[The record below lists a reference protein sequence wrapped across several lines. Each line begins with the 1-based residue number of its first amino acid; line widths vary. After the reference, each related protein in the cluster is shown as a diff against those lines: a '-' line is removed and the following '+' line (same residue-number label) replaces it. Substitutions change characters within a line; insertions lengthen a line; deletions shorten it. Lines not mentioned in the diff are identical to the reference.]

1 MPIRPFNHILL
12 LCLLITPFVYGQLY
26 HIEGKI
32 QSKNKP
38 LAFANVF
45 IKSLEKGTVADEK
58 GVYKLEGLTVGTYSL
73 EVSFTGYISVQKE
86 IRISDQNRNI
96 DFQLEADAS
105 LEEVVITGTRTFKR
119 KTNTPVIVNILSST
133 ALDNV
138 QACNLSEGLKFQPG
152 LRVETNCQTCNYTQ
166 LRMNGLA
173 GGYSQILINGRPVFS
188 PLTGLY
194 GLEQIPVNMI
204 ERIETIR
211 GGGSTLYGSSA
222 IGGVVNII
230 TKIPKS
236 NNIELSYTHQS
247 IKSAAIENILNGNAT
262 LVSKDKSTGIAL
274 FANKRTRGY
283 YDANGDNF
291 SELPAL
297 ENTAYGASLFYLPS
311 ENQKLEASIS
321 HLDEYRYG
329 GEMVD
334 QTAYL
339 NQQAEERTHDV
350 WMGSLD
356 YQINFNE
363 DKSALIAYLS
373 GQRTNRDHYTGIF
386 PDDPAAIETHLS
398 SPPYGISET
407 TTFQG
412 GAQFNYRVNRFFKGT
427 NVFTLGGEYLK
438 DAVLDNIPAY
448 NYNIDQTTE
457 SQALF
462 LQSDWEITPALS
474 LLSGIRMEQH
484 NLVDQLIFSPRISVM
499 YKPQSALQIRTTWS
513 SGFRAPQAFD
523 ADLHMAFAGGGISR
537 ISLAEDLKE
546 ERSNS
551 FSASINYDHPTENY
565 IFGFTLEGFYTSL
578 NDAFFLAPLGE
589 DAFGER
595 FEKQNGETARVQ
607 GITLEVRANYKKKIQ
622 LETGF
627 NIQSSRYDSAVEVLM
642 GLPSTREFLRTPN
655 QYGFATLSYLPN
667 EKFKSSINY
676 VYTGPMKLVH
686 LAGAPEQSIDAFLTS
701 KAFSELG
708 FKTSYTFNLKNTAAK
723 LEVFGGVKN
732 TLDAYQ
738 TDFDSGKNRD
748 SNYVYGPA
756 MPRTAFL
763 GLKISSF

>member
-1 MPIRPFNHILL
+1 MRPINRILL
-12 LCLLITPFVYGQLY
+12 LCLLNAPFLYGQLY
-26 HIEGKI
+26 SIEGKI
-32 QSKNKP
+32 QSIDNP
-38 LAFANVF
+38 LAFANVV

-58 GVYKLEGLTVGTYSL
+58 GAYKLEGLRAGIYSL

-86 IRISDQNRNI
+86 IQITDQNRNI
-96 DFQLEADAS
+96 DFQLEADS
-105 LEEVVITGTRTFKR
+105 FLEEVVITGTRTFKR

-222 IGGVVNII
+222 IGGVVNVI

-236 NNIELSYTHQS
+236 NNIEISYAHQS
-247 IKSAAIENILNGNAT
+247 IKSAANENIFNGNAT

-274 FANKRTRGY
+274 FANKRTREY

-297 ENTAYGASLFYLPS
+297 ENTAYGASLLYLPN
-311 ENQKLEASIS
+311 ENQKLESSVS
-321 HLDEYRYG
+321 HLNEYRYG

-334 QTAYL
+334 QTAHL
-339 NQQAEERTHDV
+339 NQQAEDRTHDV

-373 GQRTNRDHYTGIF
+373 GHRTNRDHYTGIF

-474 LLSGIRMEQH
+474 LLSGIRMERH
-484 NLVDQLIFSPRISVM
+484 NLVDKLIFSPRISVM
-499 YKPQSALQIRTTWS
+499 YKPQYALQIRTTWS

-523 ADLHMAFAGGGISR
+523 ADLHIAFAGGGISR
-537 ISLAEDLKE
+537 ISLAENLKE

-551 FSASINYDHPTENY
+551 FSASVNYDHPTENY
-565 IFGFTLEGFYTSL
+565 IFGFTLEGFYTYL
-578 NDAFFLAPLGE
+578 NDPFFLAPLGE

-607 GITLEVRANYKKKIQ
+607 GMTVEVRANYKNKIQ

-627 NIQSSRYDSAVEVLM
+627 NIQSSRYDSAVEVLE
-642 GLPSTREFLRTPN
+642 GLPPTREFLRTPN

-676 VYTGPMKLVH
+676 VYTSPMKLLH

>member
-1 MPIRPFNHILL
+1 MRPINRILL
-12 LCLLITPFVYGQLY
+12 LCLLNAPFLYGQLY
-26 HIEGKI
+26 SIEGKI
-32 QSKNKP
+32 QSIDNP

-45 IKSLEKGTVADEK
+45 IKSLKKGTVADEK
-58 GVYKLEGLTVGTYSL
+58 GAYKLEGLRAGVYSI

-86 IRISDQNRNI
+86 IRITDQNRNI
-96 DFQLEADAS
+96 DFQLEADS
-105 LEEVVITGTRTFKR
+105 FLEEVVITGTRTFKR

-173 GGYSQILINGRPVFS
+173 GGYSQILINGRPIFS

-204 ERIETIR
+204 EKIETIR

-222 IGGVVNII
+222 IGGVVNVI

-236 NNIELSYTHQS
+236 NNIEISYAHQS
-247 IKSAAIENILNGNAT
+247 IKSAANENIFNGNAT

-274 FANKRTRGY
+274 FANKRTREY

-297 ENTAYGASLFYLPS
+297 ENTAYGASLFYLPN

-321 HLDEYRYG
+321 HLNEYRYG

-334 QTAYL
+334 QTAHL
-339 NQQAEERTHDV
+339 NQQAEDRTHDV

-407 TTFQG
+407 TTSQG

-438 DAVLDNIPAY
+438 EAVLDNIPAY

-474 LLSGIRMEQH
+474 LLSGIRMERH
-484 NLVDQLIFSPRISVM
+484 NLVDKLIFSPRISVM

-523 ADLHMAFAGGGISR
+523 ADLHIAFAGGGVSR
-537 ISLAEDLKE
+537 ISLAENLKE

-551 FSASINYDHPTENY
+551 FSASVNYDHPTENY

-607 GITLEVRANYKKKIQ
+607 GMTVEMRANYKKKIQ

-627 NIQSSRYDSAVEVLM
+627 NIQSSRYDSAVEVLE

-676 VYTGPMKLVH
+676 VYNGPMKLLH

-708 FKTSYTFNLKNTAAK
+708 LKTSYTFGLKNTAAK
-723 LEVFGGVKN
+723 LEIFGGVKN
-732 TLDAYQ
+732 VLDAYQ

>member
-1 MPIRPFNHILL
+1 MRPINRILL
-12 LCLLITPFVYGQLY
+12 LYMLNAPYIYGQLY
-26 HIEGKI
+26 SIEGKI
-32 QSKNKP
+32 QSIDNP

-45 IKSLEKGTVADEK
+45 IKSLGKGTVADEK
-58 GVYKLEGLTVGTYSL
+58 GAYKLEGLRAGVYSL
-73 EVSFTGYISVQKE
+73 EVSFAGYISVQKE
-86 IRISDQNRNI
+86 IRIRGQNRNI
-96 DFQLEADAS
+96 DFQLEADS
-105 LEEVVITGTRTFKR
+105 FLEEVVITGTRTFKR

-173 GGYSQILINGRPVFS
+173 GGYSQILINGRPVLS

-222 IGGVVNII
+222 IGGVVNVIS
-230 TKIPKS
+230 KIPKS
-236 NNIELSYTHQS
+236 NNIEISYAHQS
-247 IKSAAIENILNGNAT
+247 IKSAANENIFNGNAT

-274 FANKRTRGY
+274 FTNKRSREY

-297 ENTAYGASLFYLPS
+297 ENTAYGASLFYLPN

-321 HLDEYRYG
+321 HLNEYRYG
-329 GEMVD
+329 GEMID
-334 QTAYL
+334 QTPHL
-339 NQQAEERTHDV
+339 NQQAEDRTHDI

-363 DKSALIAYLS
+363 DKSGLIAYLS
-373 GQRTNRDHYTGIF
+373 GQRTNREHYTGIF

-412 GAQFNYRVNRFFKGT
+412 GAQFNYRVNCFFKGT

-474 LLSGIRMEQH
+474 LLSGIRMERH
-484 NLVDQLIFSPRISVM
+484 NLVDKLIFSPRISVM

-523 ADLHMAFAGGGISR
+523 TDLHIAFAGGGISR
-537 ISLAEDLKE
+537 ISLAENLRE

-551 FSASINYDHPTENY
+551 FSASVNYDHPTKNY

-578 NDAFFLAPLGE
+578 NDPFFLAPLGE
-589 DAFGER
+589 DDFGER

-607 GITLEVRANYKKKIQ
+607 GMTVEVRANYKKKIQ

-627 NIQSSRYDSAVEVLM
+627 NIQSSRYDSAVEVLE
-642 GLPSTREFLRTPN
+642 GLPSTQEFLRTPK
-655 QYGFATLSYLPN
+655 QYGFATLSYMPN
-667 EKFKSSINY
+667 QKFKSSINY
-676 VYTGPMKLVH
+676 VYTGPMKLLH
-686 LAGAPEQSIDAFLTS
+686 LAGAPEQSIDTFLTS

-708 FKTSYTFNLKNTAAK
+708 LKTSYTFGLKNTAAK
-723 LEVFGGVKN
+723 LEIFGGVKN
-732 TLDAYQ
+732 VLDAYQ

>member
-1 MPIRPFNHILL
+1 MIPINRILL
-12 LCLLITPFVYGQLY
+12 LCLLNATFLNGQLY
-26 HIEGKI
+26 SIEGKI
-32 QSKNKP
+32 QSIDNP

-45 IKSLEKGTVADEK
+45 IKSLEKGTVTDEK
-58 GVYKLEGLTVGTYSL
+58 GAYKLESLRAGVYIL
-73 EVSFTGYISVQKE
+73 EVSFTGYISLQKE
-86 IRISDQNRNI
+86 IQITDQNRNI
-96 DFQLEADAS
+96 DFQLEADS
-105 LEEVVITGTRTFKR
+105 FLEEVVITGTRTFKR

-173 GGYSQILINGRPVFS
+173 GGYSQILINGRPIFS

-222 IGGVVNII
+222 IGGVVNVI

-236 NNIELSYTHQS
+236 NNIEISYAHQS
-247 IKSAAIENILNGNAT
+247 IKSAANENIFNGNAT

-274 FANKRTRGY
+274 FANKRTREY

-297 ENTAYGASLFYLPS
+297 ENTAYGASLFYLPN

-321 HLDEYRYG
+321 HLNEYRYG

-339 NQQAEERTHDV
+339 NQQAEDRTHDV

-363 DKSALIAYLS
+363 DKSAIIAYLS

-386 PDDPAAIETHLS
+386 PDDPAGIEIYLS

-407 TTFQG
+407 TIFQG

-462 LQSDWEITPALS
+462 LQSDWEVTPALS
-474 LLSGIRMEQH
+474 LLSGIRMERH
-484 NLVDQLIFSPRISVM
+484 NLVDKLIFSPRISFM

-589 DAFGER
+589 DTFGER

>member
-1 MPIRPFNHILL
+1 MPMRPFNHILL
-12 LCLLITPFVYGQLY
+12 LCLLSSPFVYGQLFS
-26 HIEGKI
+26 IEGKI

-38 LAFANVF
+38 LAYANVF

-73 EVSFTGYISVQKE
+73 EVSYTGYISVQKE

-311 ENQKLEASIS
+311 ENQKLE
-321 HLDEYRYG
+321 
-329 GEMVD
+329 
-334 QTAYL
+334 
-339 NQQAEERTHDV
+339 
-350 WMGSLD
+350 
-356 YQINFNE
+356 
-363 DKSALIAYLS
+363 
-373 GQRTNRDHYTGIF
+373 QR
-386 PDDPAAIETHLS
+386 
-398 SPPYGISET
+398 
-407 TTFQG
+407 
-412 GAQFNYRVNRFFKGT
+412 
-427 NVFTLGGEYLK
+427 
-438 DAVLDNIPAY
+438 
-448 NYNIDQTTE
+448 
-457 SQALF
+457 
-462 LQSDWEITPALS
+462 
-474 LLSGIRMEQH
+474 
-484 NLVDQLIFSPRISVM
+484 NLVSFLIEQTNITR
-499 YKPQSALQIRTTWS
+499 
-513 SGFRAPQAFD
+513 
-523 ADLHMAFAGGGISR
+523 
-537 ISLAEDLKE
+537 
-546 ERSNS
+546 
-551 FSASINYDHPTENY
+551 
-565 IFGFTLEGFYTSL
+565 YT
-578 NDAFFLAPLGE
+578 
-589 DAFGER
+589 
-595 FEKQNGETARVQ
+595 
-607 GITLEVRANYKKKIQ
+607 
-622 LETGF
+622 
-627 NIQSSRYDSAVEVLM
+627 
-642 GLPSTREFLRTPN
+642 
-655 QYGFATLSYLPN
+655 
-667 EKFKSSINY
+667 
-676 VYTGPMKLVH
+676 
-686 LAGAPEQSIDAFLTS
+686 LTS
-701 KAFSELG
+701 IF
-708 FKTSYTFNLKNTAAK
+708 
-723 LEVFGGVKN
+723 
-732 TLDAYQ
+732 
-738 TDFDSGKNRD
+738 
-748 SNYVYGPA
+748 
-756 MPRTAFL
+756 
-763 GLKISSF
+763 I

>member
-1 MPIRPFNHILL
+1 MRPINRILF
-12 LCLLITPFVYGQLY
+12 LCLLNAPFLHGQLY
-26 HIEGKI
+26 SIEGKI
-32 QSKNKP
+32 QSIDNP

-58 GVYKLEGLTVGTYSL
+58 GAYKLEGLRAGVYSI

-86 IRISDQNRNI
+86 IQITDQNRNI
-96 DFQLEADAS
+96 DFKLEADS
-105 LEEVVITGTRTFKR
+105 FLEEVVITGTRTFKR

-173 GGYSQILINGRPVFS
+173 GGYSQILINGRPIFS

-222 IGGVVNII
+222 IGGVVNVI

-236 NNIELSYTHQS
+236 NNIEISYAHQS
-247 IKSAAIENILNGNAT
+247 IKSAANENIFNGNAT

-274 FANKRTRGY
+274 FANKRTREY

-297 ENTAYGASLFYLPS
+297 ENTAYGASLFYLPN

-321 HLDEYRYG
+321 HLNEYRYG

-334 QTAYL
+334 QTAHL
-339 NQQAEERTHDV
+339 NQQAEDRTHDV

-386 PDDPAAIETHLS
+386 PDDPAAIEIHLS

-474 LLSGIRMEQH
+474 LLSGIRMERH
-484 NLVDQLIFSPRISVM
+484 NLVDKLIFSPRISVM

-523 ADLHMAFAGGGISR
+523 ADLHIAFAGGGISR
-537 ISLAEDLKE
+537 ISLAENLKE

-551 FSASINYDHPTENY
+551 FSASVNYDHPTENY

-607 GITLEVRANYKKKIQ
+607 GMTVEVRANYKKKIQ

-627 NIQSSRYDSAVEVLM
+627 NIQSSRYDSAVEVLE

-655 QYGFATLSYLPN
+655 QHGFATLSYLPN

-676 VYTGPMKLVH
+676 VYTGPMKLLH

-708 FKTSYTFNLKNTAAK
+708 LKTSYTFGLKNTAAK
-723 LEVFGGVKN
+723 LEIFGGVKN
-732 TLDAYQ
+732 VLDAYQ

>member
-1 MPIRPFNHILL
+1 MRPINRILL
-12 LCLLITPFVYGQLY
+12 LCLLNAPFLYGQLY
-26 HIEGKI
+26 SIEGKI
-32 QSKNKP
+32 QSIDNP

-58 GVYKLEGLTVGTYSL
+58 GAYKLEGLRAGVYSI

-86 IRISDQNRNI
+86 IQITDQNRNI
-96 DFQLEADAS
+96 DFKLEADS
-105 LEEVVITGTRTFKR
+105 FLEEVVITGTRTFKR

-173 GGYSQILINGRPVFS
+173 GGYSQILINGRPIFS

-222 IGGVVNII
+222 IGGVVNVI

-236 NNIELSYTHQS
+236 NNIEISYAHQS
-247 IKSAAIENILNGNAT
+247 IKSAANENIFNGNAT

-274 FANKRTRGY
+274 FANKRTREY

-297 ENTAYGASLFYLPS
+297 ENTAYGASLFYLPN

-321 HLDEYRYG
+321 HLNEYRYG

-334 QTAYL
+334 QTAHL
-339 NQQAEERTHDV
+339 NQQAEDRTHDV

-474 LLSGIRMEQH
+474 LLSGIRMERH
-484 NLVDQLIFSPRISVM
+484 NLVDKLIFSPRISVM

-523 ADLHMAFAGGGISR
+523 TDLHIAFAGGGISR
-537 ISLAEDLKE
+537 ISLAENLKE

-551 FSASINYDHPTENY
+551 FSASVNYDHPTENY

-607 GITLEVRANYKKKIQ
+607 GMTVEVRANYKKKIQ

-627 NIQSSRYDSAVEVLM
+627 NIQSSRYDSAVEVLE

-655 QYGFATLSYLPN
+655 QHGFATLSYLPN

-676 VYTGPMKLVH
+676 VYTGPMKLLH

-708 FKTSYTFNLKNTAAK
+708 LKTSYTFGLKNTAAT
-723 LEVFGGVKN
+723 LEIFGGVKN
-732 TLDAYQ
+732 VLDAYQ

>member
-1 MPIRPFNHILL
+1 MRPINRILL
-12 LCLLITPFVYGQLY
+12 LCLLNAPFLYGQLY
-26 HIEGKI
+26 SIEGKI
-32 QSKNKP
+32 QSIDNP

-45 IKSLEKGTVADEK
+45 IKSLKKGTVADEK
-58 GVYKLEGLTVGTYSL
+58 GAYKLEGLRAGVYSI

-86 IRISDQNRNI
+86 IRITDQNRNI
-96 DFQLEADAS
+96 DFQLEADS
-105 LEEVVITGTRTFKR
+105 FLEEVVITGTRTFKR

-166 LRMNGLA
+166 LRINGLA
-173 GGYSQILINGRPVFS
+173 GGYSQILINGRPIFS

-222 IGGVVNII
+222 IGGVVNVI

-236 NNIELSYTHQS
+236 NNIEISYAHQS
-247 IKSAAIENILNGNAT
+247 IKSAANENIFNGNAT

-274 FANKRTRGY
+274 FANKRTREY

-297 ENTAYGASLFYLPS
+297 ENTAYGASLFYLPN

-321 HLDEYRYG
+321 HLNEYRYG

-334 QTAYL
+334 QTAHL
-339 NQQAEERTHDV
+339 NQQAEDRTHDV

-386 PDDPAAIETHLS
+386 PDDPAAIEIHLS

-474 LLSGIRMEQH
+474 LLSGIRMERH
-484 NLVDQLIFSPRISVM
+484 NLVDKLIFSPRISVM

-523 ADLHMAFAGGGISR
+523 ADLHIAFAGGGVSI
-537 ISLAEDLKE
+537 ISLAEKLKE

-551 FSASINYDHPTENY
+551 FSASVNYDHPTENY

-589 DAFGER
+589 DTFGER

-607 GITLEVRANYKKKIQ
+607 GMTVEMRANYKKKIQ

-627 NIQSSRYDSAVEVLM
+627 NIQSSRYDSAVEVLE
-642 GLPSTREFLRTPN
+642 GLPLTREFLRTPN
-655 QYGFATLSYLPN
+655 QYGFATLSYLTN

-676 VYTGPMKLVH
+676 VYTGPMKLLH

-708 FKTSYTFNLKNTAAK
+708 LKTSYTFGLKNTAAK
-723 LEVFGGVKN
+723 LEIFGGVKN
-732 TLDAYQ
+732 VLDAYQ

>member
-1 MPIRPFNHILL
+1 MRPINRILL
-12 LCLLITPFVYGQLY
+12 LCLLNAPFLYGQLY
-26 HIEGKI
+26 SIEGKI
-32 QSKNKP
+32 QSIDNP

-58 GVYKLEGLTVGTYSL
+58 GAYKLEGLRAGVYSI
-73 EVSFTGYISVQKE
+73 EVSFTGYISVKKE
-86 IRISDQNRNI
+86 IQITDQNRNI
-96 DFQLEADAS
+96 DFQLEADS
-105 LEEVVITGTRTFKR
+105 FLEEVVITGTRTFKR
-119 KTNTPVIVNILSST
+119 KTNTAVIVNILSST

-173 GGYSQILINGRPVFS
+173 GGYSQILINGRPIFS

-222 IGGVVNII
+222 IGGVVNVI

-236 NNIELSYTHQS
+236 NNIEISYAHQS
-247 IKSAAIENILNGNAT
+247 IKSAANENIFNGNAT

-274 FANKRTRGY
+274 FANKRTREY

-297 ENTAYGASLFYLPS
+297 ENTAYGASLFYLPN

-321 HLDEYRYG
+321 HLNEYRYG

-334 QTAYL
+334 QTAHL
-339 NQQAEERTHDV
+339 NQQAEDRTHDV

-386 PDDPAAIETHLS
+386 PDDPAAIEIHLS

-427 NVFTLGGEYLK
+427 NVFTLGGEYIK

-448 NYNIDQTTE
+448 DYNIDQTTE

-474 LLSGIRMEQH
+474 LLSGIRMERH
-484 NLVDQLIFSPRISVM
+484 NLVDKLIFSPRISVM

-523 ADLHMAFAGGGISR
+523 ADLHIAFAGGGISR
-537 ISLAEDLKE
+537 ISLAENLKE

-551 FSASINYDHPTENY
+551 FSASVNYDHPTENY

-607 GITLEVRANYKKKIQ
+607 GMTVEVRANYKKKIQ

-627 NIQSSRYDSAVEVLM
+627 NIQSSRYDSAVEVLE

-676 VYTGPMKLVH
+676 VYTGPMKLLH

-708 FKTSYTFNLKNTAAK
+708 LKTSYTFGLKNTAAK
-723 LEVFGGVKN
+723 LEIFGGVKN
-732 TLDAYQ
+732 VLDAYQ

>member
-1 MPIRPFNHILL
+1 MRPINRILL
-12 LCLLITPFVYGQLY
+12 LCLLNAPFLYGQLY
-26 HIEGKI
+26 SIEGKI
-32 QSKNKP
+32 QSIDNP

-58 GVYKLEGLTVGTYSL
+58 GAYKLEGLRAGIYSL

-86 IRISDQNRNI
+86 IQITDQNRNI
-96 DFQLEADAS
+96 DFQLEADS
-105 LEEVVITGTRTFKR
+105 FLEEVVITGTRTFKR

-222 IGGVVNII
+222 IGGVVNVI

-236 NNIELSYTHQS
+236 NNIEISYAHQS
-247 IKSAAIENILNGNAT
+247 IKSAANENIFNGNAT

-274 FANKRTRGY
+274 FANKRTREY

-297 ENTAYGASLFYLPS
+297 ENTAYGASLLYLPN
-311 ENQKLEASIS
+311 ENQKLESSVS
-321 HLDEYRYG
+321 HLNEYRYG

-334 QTAYL
+334 QTAHL
-339 NQQAEERTHDV
+339 NQQAEDRTHDV

-363 DKSALIAYLS
+363 DKSVLIAYLS

-474 LLSGIRMEQH
+474 LLSGIRMERH
-484 NLVDQLIFSPRISVM
+484 NLVDKLIFSPRISVM
-499 YKPQSALQIRTTWS
+499 YKPQYALQIRTTWS

-523 ADLHMAFAGGGISR
+523 ADLHIAFAGGGISR
-537 ISLAEDLKE
+537 ISLAENLKE

-551 FSASINYDHPTENY
+551 FSASVNYDHPTENY

-607 GITLEVRANYKKKIQ
+607 GMTVEVRANYKNKIQ

-627 NIQSSRYDSAVEVLM
+627 NIQSSRYDSAVEVLE
-642 GLPSTREFLRTPN
+642 GLPPTREFLRTPN

-676 VYTGPMKLVH
+676 VYTSPMKLLH

>member
-1 MPIRPFNHILL
+1 MRPIKRILL
-12 LCLLITPFVYGQLY
+12 LCLLNAPFLYGQLY
-26 HIEGKI
+26 SIEGKI
-32 QSKNKP
+32 QSIDNP

-58 GVYKLEGLTVGTYSL
+58 GAYKLESLRAGVYIL
-73 EVSFTGYISVQKE
+73 EVSFTGYISAQKE
-86 IRISDQNRNI
+86 IRITDQNRNF
-96 DFQLEADAS
+96 DFQLKADS
-105 LEEVVITGTRTFKR
+105 FLEEVVITGTRTFKR

-222 IGGVVNII
+222 IGGVVNVI
-230 TKIPKS
+230 TKIPKF
-236 NNIELSYTHQS
+236 NNIEISYAHQS
-247 IKSAAIENILNGNAT
+247 IKSAANENIFNGNAT

-274 FANKRTRGY
+274 FANKRTREY

-297 ENTAYGASLFYLPS
+297 ENTAYGASLFYLPN

-321 HLDEYRYG
+321 HLNEYRYG

-334 QTAYL
+334 QTAHL
-339 NQQAEERTHDV
+339 NQQAEDRNHDV

-386 PDDPAAIETHLS
+386 PEDPAAIETHLS

-427 NVFTLGGEYLK
+427 NVFTLGGEYIK
-438 DAVLDNIPAY
+438 DSVLDNIPAY

-474 LLSGIRMEQH
+474 LLSGIRMERH
-484 NLVDQLIFSPRISVM
+484 NLVDKLIFSPRISVM

-513 SGFRAPQAFD
+513 SGFRAPQAID
-523 ADLHMAFAGGGISR
+523 ADLHIAFAGGGISR
-537 ISLAEDLKE
+537 ISLAENLKE

-551 FSASINYDHPTENY
+551 FSASVNYDHPTENY
-565 IFGFTLEGFYTSL
+565 IFGFTLEGFYTFL

-607 GITLEVRANYKKKIQ
+607 GMTVEVRANYKKKIQ

-627 NIQSSRYDSAVEVLM
+627 NIQSSRYDNAIEVLE
-642 GLPSTREFLRTPN
+642 GLPYTRKFLRTPN

-667 EKFKSSINY
+667 KKFKSSINY
-676 VYTGPMKLVH
+676 VYTGPMKLLH

-708 FKTSYTFNLKNTAAK
+708 LKTSYNFGLKNTAAK

-732 TLDAYQ
+732 VLDAYQ